1 MSDTHTEAPSV
12 YSPSPEFA
20 EQANATEELYR
31 EAEQDRLAFWAKQA
45 DRLSWDTPFTE
56 VLDWSEAPF
65 AKWFVG
71 GKLNVAYNCVDRHV
85 EAGNGDRVAIL
96 WEGAPVGDSRTL
108 TYAELQAEVCR
119 AANALTDLGLVA
131 GDRVAIYMPMVP
143 EAIVAMLAC
152 ARLGVM
158 HSVVFAGFSASAL
171 KARIEDAEAKLV
183 ITTDGQFRRGKAVS
197 LKESVDE
204 AVGAGGQAG
213 KSTVEHVLVVRR
225 TGMDTPWTE
234 GRDLWWHDTV
244 DAASPEHTPEA
255 FDAEHPLFLLYTSG
269 TTGKPK
275 GIMHTSGGFL
285 TQASYTHH
293 NVFDVK
299 PDTDVYWCT
308 ADIGWVTGHTYIVYG
323 PLSNG
328 VTQVVY
334 EGTPA
339 SPNEHRHFEVIE
351 KYGVTIYYTAPTV
364 IRMFMKFGREIPDA
378 HDLSSLRLL
387 GSVGEPINH
396 EAWRWYRDAFGGNKT
411 PIVDTWWQTE
421 TGSIMISPLPGVTET
436 KPGSAMRPLPGIT
449 AKIVDEDGNE
459 LVPGADEAEHVTGYL
474 VLDEPWPS
482 MLRGIWGDPERYK
495 ETYWSKYGK
504 QGWYFAGDGARVDS
518 DGSIWLL
525 GRIDDVMNVSGHR
538 ISTTEVESALVGHS
552 GVAEAAVVGASD
564 ETTGQGICAFVIL
577 ESHAKHSDE
586 DMVEVLREQVAKE
599 IGKIARPREIHVVP
613 ELPKTRSG
621 KIMRRLLRDVA
632 EGRELGDTSTLVD
645 PSVFEAIRAEQV
657 ARLAK
662 RIRPL
667 HRPGRIPSR
676 AGSWQRC
683 RPVVC

>member
-1 MSDTHTEAPSV
+1 MSQTHAEGPTTYPPSDD
-12 YSPSPEFA
+12 FA
-20 EQANATEELYR
+20 AKANATAEQYS
-31 EAEQDRLAFWAKQA
+31 EAESDRLAFWAEQA
-45 DRLSWDTPFTE
+45 NRLSWDRPFDD
-56 VLDWSEAPF
+56 VLDWSDAPV

-85 EAGNGDRVAIL
+85 EGGNGDRVAIR
-96 WEGAPVGDSRTL
+96 WEGEPKDDSRDI
-108 TYAELQAEVCR
+108 TYSELLAEVSK
-119 AANALTDLGLVA
+119 AANAFTDLGLVT
-131 GDRVAIYMPMVP
+131 GDRVAIYMPMLP

-152 ARLGVM
+152 ARLGVL
-158 HSVVFAGFSASAL
+158 HSVVFAGFSSTAL
-171 KARIEDAEAKLV
+171 AARIEDAEAKLV
-183 ITTDGQFRRGKAVS
+183 ITADGQYRRGKAVS

-204 AVGAGGQAG
+204 AVDGQ
-213 KSTVEHVLVVRR
+213 KSVEHVLVVRR
-225 TGMDTPWTE
+225 TGIDTPLTE

-244 DAASPEHTPEA
+244 DKASPEHTPEA
-255 FDAEHPLFLLYTSG
+255 FDSEHPLFLLYTSG

-275 GIMHTSGGFL
+275 GIMHTSGGYL
-285 TQASYTHH
+285 TQASYTHY

-299 PDTDVYWCT
+299 PETDVYWCT

-334 EGTPA
+334 EGTPN
-339 SPNEHRHFEVIE
+339 SPDEHRHFEIIE
-351 KYGVTIYYTAPTV
+351 KYGVTVYYTAPTL
-364 IRMFMKFGREIPDA
+364 IRMFMKWGREIPDA

-387 GSVGEPINH
+387 GSVGEPINP
-396 EAWRWYRDAFGGNKT
+396 EAWRWYRDAFGGNRT

-421 TGSIMISPLPGVTET
+421 TGAIMISPLPGVTAA
-436 KPGSAMRPLPGIT
+436 KPGSAMTPLPGIS
-449 AKIVDEDGNE
+449 AKIVDEDGSE

-482 MLRGIWGDPERYK
+482 MLRGIWGDLERFK
-495 ETYWSKYGK
+495 ETYWSRYAK
-504 QGWYFAGDGARVDS
+504 QGWYFAGDGARVDT
-518 DGSIWLL
+518 DGDIWVL

-538 ISTTEVESALVGHS
+538 ISTAEVESALVGHS
-552 GVAEAAVVGASD
+552 GVAEAAVVGAND

-577 ESHAKHSDE
+577 AANTPDNEG
-586 DMVEVLREQVAKE
+586 MVEELREQVAKE

-645 PSVFEAIRAEQV
+645 PGVFEAIRAG
-657 ARLAK
+657 K
-662 RIRPL
+662 
-667 HRPGRIPSR
+667 
-676 AGSWQRC
+676 
-683 RPVVC
+683 

>member
-1 MSDTHTEAPSV
+1 VTTLTYMADTHTQVPSV
-12 YSPSPEFA
+12 YSPPPEFT
-20 EQANATEELYR
+20 EQANATEELYH

-183 ITTDGQFRRGKAVS
+183 ITTDGQFRRGEAVS

-204 AVGAGGQAG
+204 AADGQ
-213 KSTVEHVLVVRR
+213 KSVEHVLVVRR

-244 DAASPEHTPEA
+244 EPASPEHTPEA
-255 FDAEHPLFLLYTSG
+255 FDSEHPLFLLYTSG

-299 PDTDVYWCT
+299 PETDVYWCT

-351 KYGVTIYYTAPTV
+351 KYGVTIYYTAPTL

-387 GSVGEPINH
+387 GSVGEPINP

-449 AKIVDEDGNE
+449 AKVVDEEGNE

-474 VLDEPWPS
+474 VLDQPWPS

-495 ETYWSKYGK
+495 ETYWSKYEK

-645 PSVFEAIRAEQV
+645 PSVFEAIRAD
-657 ARLAK
+657 K
-662 RIRPL
+662 
-667 HRPGRIPSR
+667 
-676 AGSWQRC
+676 
-683 RPVVC
+683 

>member
-1 MSDTHTEAPSV
+1 MSQSHAEGPPTYPPADD
-12 YSPSPEFA
+12 FA
-20 EQANATEELYR
+20 AQANATAELYT
-31 EAEQDRLAFWAKQA
+31 EAEKDPLAFWAKQA
-45 DRLSWDTPFTE
+45 NRLSWNTPFDE
-56 VLDWSEAPF
+56 VLDWSDAPV

-85 EAGNGDRVAIL
+85 EAGNGDRVAIR
-96 WEGAPVGDSRTL
+96 WEGEPKDDSREITYSELL
-108 TYAELQAEVCR
+108 TEVSK

-131 GDRVAIYMPMVP
+131 GDRVAIYMPMLP

-152 ARLGVM
+152 ARLGVL
-158 HSVVFAGFSASAL
+158 HSVVFAGFSSSAL
-171 KARIEDAEAKLV
+171 AARIEDAEAKLV
-183 ITTDGQFRRGKAVS
+183 ITADGQFRRGKAAS

-204 AVGAGGQAG
+204 AVAGQ
-213 KSTVEHVLVVRR
+213 KSIEHVLVVRR
-225 TGMDTPWTE
+225 TGIDTSWTD

-244 DAASPEHTPEA
+244 DTASPEHTPEA
-255 FDAEHPLFLLYTSG
+255 FDSEHPLFLLYTSG

-275 GIMHTSGGFL
+275 GIMHTSGGYL

-293 NVFDVK
+293 YVFDVK
-299 PDTDVYWCT
+299 PESDVYWCT

-334 EGTPA
+334 EGTPN

-351 KYGVTIYYTAPTV
+351 KYGVTIYYTAPTL
-364 IRMFMKFGREIPDA
+364 IRMFMKWGREIPDA

-387 GSVGEPINH
+387 GSVGEPINP
-396 EAWRWYRDAFGGNKT
+396 EAWRWYRDAFGGNRT
-411 PIVDTWWQTE
+411 PVVDTWWQTE
-421 TGSIMISPLPGVTET
+421 TGAIMISPLPGVTAA
-436 KPGSAMRPLPGIT
+436 KPGSAMTPLPGIS
-449 AKIVDEDGNE
+449 AKIVDEDGKD

-474 VLDEPWPS
+474 VLDKPWPS

-495 ETYWSKYGK
+495 ETYWSRYAK

-518 DGSIWLL
+518 DGDMWVL

-538 ISTTEVESALVGHS
+538 ISTAEVESALVGHS

-577 ESHAKHSDE
+577 QANTPDNEG
-586 DMVEVLREQVAKE
+586 MVEELREQVAKE

-645 PSVFEAIRAEQV
+645 PTVFEAIRAG
-657 ARLAK
+657 K
-662 RIRPL
+662 
-667 HRPGRIPSR
+667 
-676 AGSWQRC
+676 
-683 RPVVC
+683 